1 MTNRVTKHDSVISSE
16 QRQKISDRYKRI
28 TKAINKEFW
37 NSESETRNSFYVGS
51 YGRGTAINTS
61 DIDILVSLPSHL
73 FDSYNNLSG
82 NVQSRLLQAVRSA
95 IKQSYPTS
103 DIRADGQI
111 VKINF
116 CDGILFEILPA
127 FQNIDGTYIYPD
139 SNLGG
144 NWLST
149 NPKAEQ
155 DEMRK
160 KNKSSNGLL
169 VATCQHLRDI
179 RDNNFKSY
187 HLSGIVI
194 DSFVYEAI
202 GNWRFA
208 STSKGSSN
216 EGTYEKNLLEH
227 FNKKAL
233 WWRLDFESLKAPGS
247 GDDIDTKKSIE
258 CLEKVLKY
266 IAE

>member
-1 MTNRVTKHDSVISSE
+1 MTNRVRKHDSVISRE
-16 QRQKISDRYKRI
+16 QKQKISDRYKRI
-28 TKAINKEFW
+28 TKALNKEFW

-61 DIDILVSLPSHL
+61 DIDILVSLPSSL
-73 FDSYNNLSG
+73 FDSFNNRSG
-82 NVQSRLLQAVRSA
+82 NGQSRLLQAVRSA
-95 IKQSYPTS
+95 IKRSYSKS
-103 DIRADGQI
+103 DIRADGQV

-127 FQNIDGTYIYPD
+127 FQKNDGTYIYPD

-202 GNWRFA
+202 DNWRFA

-216 EGTYEKNLLEH
+216 EGTYEKNLLEQ
-227 FNKKAL
+227 FNKKAF
-233 WWRLDFESLKAPGS
+233 WWRLNLESLKAPGS
-247 GDDIDTKKSIE
+247 GDNIDTEKSIE